1 MRPSLLMACS
11 AASLSPANGALN
23 LDLAAGGKQGARRE
37 IEAAAASLRSKVV
50 TMKMTIDSG
59 EFVPESV
66 RGDATCG
73 IFPD

>member
-23 LDLAAGGKQGARRE
+23 LDLAAAGKGARRE
-37 IEAAAASLRSKVV
+37 IEAAAASHRGKVI